1 MIAVIHNYPDNEN
14 EPSSLQT
21 RSSYGEIIV
30 EETNHWKQKRLP
42 WPPRSTCALLV
53 FLLYEAVE
61 EVEFIS
67 HT

>member
-30 EETNHWKQKRLP
+30 EETNHWKHFEKSITQEIAMAPKIHVCFA
-42 WPPRSTCALLV
+42 SFSFV
-53 FLLYEAVE
+53 
-61 EVEFIS
+61 
-67 HT
+67 